1 VGIVATSDCSG
12 YWLVS
17 ANGGVF
23 TFGDATF
30 LGSAGALQLNKAMVG
45 MAAPPEPLA
54 VCGPPTFES
63 CAFAYWLVAADG
75 GVFTYNSPGNSDP
88 GVLGSSAGFLGSTGC
103 LTLNKPVVGMAA
115 SLDTTDVGVNTAC
128 HSGALP
134 PGGYWLV
141 ASDGGIFSFG
151 NAPFLGSTGCI
162 VLDKPVVGMVV
173 SPDTTTAGDSSA
185 CLPQDQEPSGSYNL
199 PPGGYTM
206 VAFDGGVFTF
216 GNAPFAGS
224 LPGSAISVSD
234 VVGIALYRAS

>member
-1 VGIVATSDCSG
+1 
-12 YWLVS
+12 
-17 ANGGVF
+17 
-23 TFGDATF
+23 
-30 LGSAGALQLNKAMVG
+30 MG

-88 GVLGSSAGFLGSTGC
+88 NVLGSSAGFLGSTGC

-206 VAFDGGVFTF
+206 VASDGGVFTF